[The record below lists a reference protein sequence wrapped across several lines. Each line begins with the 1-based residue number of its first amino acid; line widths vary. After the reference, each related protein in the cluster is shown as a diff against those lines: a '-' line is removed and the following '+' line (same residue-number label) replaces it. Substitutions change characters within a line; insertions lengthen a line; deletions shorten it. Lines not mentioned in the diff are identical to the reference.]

1 MRHENDLILI
11 LEYLIKKM
19 NYCITITIFIKQSL
33 KFEKHQKSLKFE
45 YCKLRKLMSKNL
57 KLVVERVVGY
67 QFNSRKN
74 YDINFVLKRLKFILS

>member
-1 MRHENDLILI
+1 ML
-11 LEYLIKKM
+11 LEQKIPVTYQRL
-19 NYCITITIFIKQSL
+19 FGSSGLSLFLFKQSL